1 MKRYLHFYYWLVA
14 VVIMIYST
22 ATVSAQTKVTSLD
35 QLKAGS
41 FIKIYPKGSD
51 GTSHYGES
59 NFALACRGNGKI
71 LTSSFRAGRG
81 SVWTLVDAGGGYYY
95 LKNNLGCYFSNDC
108 ALYDTNWS
116 IVCTTD
122 INAAVKVSLT
132 WNSTYAGVCFWN
144 QQDGMGLN
152 NLYDSKTFYTWD
164 SSPTDYASD
173 ANTTFDVALVND
185 EGIVDEG
192 EDMVRLTSIDQLKS
206 GMVVNIY
213 PDKGYAP
220 YDPIACKGDGLPL
233 VPRGSDMVGADWTII
248 RQPGGGFYLEN
259 ELGCRWDLGSKGT
272 VFYQGANVGM
282 RFKAGNVIF
291 SQGNYVLSNAFDS
304 SHTFKWTLPLDS
316 KGYEF
321 VMYEKKPNQINYK
334 QVTENGIRYLL
345 YKDTKI
351 AMVKPGY
358 EGDMIVPQYIYS
370 DGEQYQVCAFASTC
384 FEKCTSVVAPYFR
397 GNLEEGPF
405 LNSIV
410 KSVEFGDVSTVGA
423 GAFADNASLTSV
435 TFGNVEHLEGAVFTN
450 CKNLVSVT
458 FGKIKDVSLYAFTN
472 TNFENV
478 RVDYSNASYKLV
490 LNCYFSCG
498 GLIPLKYLINR
509 YTKETTL
516 FPNGYCG
523 ETNVF
528 PCEDEGVKYKI
539 SSFTDGCFDNCTRV
553 TIDMDH
559 GKIRRNSFGYGNQIE
574 LLYITGLD
582 SLEDQALKNC
592 QNLQT
597 LQFYGD
603 IKYIGDQAVCNCPKL
618 GSVGVNGNVHKIGD
632 HAFCGNPELRTI
644 SFNDVD
650 SIGAHSFDGLDAL
663 EDIKFKNVNY
673 IGFGAFMDNPK
684 LWRVEFGDVGCIDE
698 KVFSHNFQ
706 EKHSSMEN
714 SITFGNVGSMGSG
727 AFSFNPALNVAEF
740 GNVSKVSGALY
751 DCFKYAH
758 PRNDYYQ
765 NRVIFADVDSII
777 GGFFNCDSLETVSFG
792 NVKYVGN
799 HSFRYDTNLKSVKFD
814 NVQRIDGSF
823 NNCNSLTKVDLGN
836 VEYID
841 ESFWENKIEKFIIPA
856 SLKSFGVYSL
866 PDDVMIKCYVED
878 PKDLCPDQ
886 RLISDKNVYVID
898 SLVSAYRKTYP
909 WDHADIYPLSK
920 LLVKSIT
927 LDKKEVDLT
936 LREGILLTAS
946 VLPKTAEY
954 KTVKWSSSN
963 ENVATVHESGF
974 VSPRSEGEA
983 IIRAEAIDGSGVY
996 AECLVRV
1003 SSRVTDVDAVEA
1015 DAIKVSCSGRKLHVT
1030 GCSDD
1035 VAMTVTS
1042 VAGAIV
1048 YQGFSHE
1055 VELNAPGIYVV
1066 KAKGKIVKICI
1077 K

>member
-1 MKRYLHFYYWLVA
+1 MKRYLHFYVWLTA
-14 VVIMIYST
+14 VILMMCST
-22 ATVSAQTKVTSLD
+22 TTVSAQTKVTSLD

-71 LTSSFRAGRG
+71 LTSSLRAGSG

-95 LKNNLGCYFSNDC
+95 LKNNLGCYFS
-108 ALYDTNWS
+108 YNWVWDDSGRS
-116 IVCTTD
+116 ILCTTD

-132 WNSTYAGVCFWN
+132 WDSTYAGVCFWN

-152 NLYDSKTFYTWD
+152 NLYDSKSFYTWA

-192 EDMVRLTSIDQLKS
+192 EDMVTLTSIDQLKS

-213 PDKGYAP
+213 PESGFFPYAP
-220 YDPIACKGDGLPL
+220 VACKGDGLPL
-233 VPRGSDMVGADWTII
+233 VTCGSDFVGADWTLI
-248 RQPGGGFYLEN
+248 RKTGGGFYLEN
-259 ELGCRWDLGSKGT
+259 ELGCRWDFGNACTAFS
-272 VFYQGANVGM
+272 QGADIGIS
-282 RFKAGNVIF
+282 FKAGNVIF
-291 SQGNYVLSNAFDS
+291 SRGNYVLGNSFDES
-304 SHTFKWTLPLDS
+304 YTYKWIRPSDRSH
-316 KGYEF
+316 EF
-321 VMYEKKPNQINYK
+321 IMREKKPNQIHYK
-334 QVTENGIRYLL
+334 KVTDNGIKYLL
-345 YKDTKI
+345 YEDTKI
-351 AMVKPGY
+351 AMVIPGY
-358 EGDMIVPQYIYS
+358 EGDMVVPQYIYS

-384 FEKCTSVVAPYFR
+384 FKKCTSVVAPYFR

-405 LNSIV
+405 LKSIV
-410 KSVEFGDVSTVGA
+410 KSVEFGDVASVGA

-435 TFGNVEHLEGAVFTN
+435 TFGNIEHLEGAVFTN

-458 FGKIKDVSLYAFTN
+458 FGKIKDISLYAFTN
-472 TNFENV
+472 TNFDNV
-478 RVDYSNASYKLV
+478 KVDYSNASYKLV

-509 YTKETTL
+509 YTKEATL

-523 ETNVF
+523 ETDVF

-539 SSFTDGCFDNCTRV
+539 SSFTDGCFDDCTRV

-559 GKIRRNSFGYGNQIE
+559 GKIGRNSFGYGNQIE

-582 SLEDQALKNC
+582 SLADHALNNC

-597 LQFYGD
+597 LQFFED
-603 IKYIGDQAVCNCPKL
+603 VKYIGEYTICNCPNL
-618 GSVGVNGNVHKIGD
+618 ASVGVNGNVHKIGSY
-632 HAFCGNPELRTI
+632 AFCNNPKLGAVG
-644 SFNDVD
+644 FNDVD
-650 SIGAHSFDGLDAL
+650 SIEANTFERNDAL
-663 EDIKFKNVNY
+663 EDIEFKNVNY
-673 IGFGAFMDNPK
+673 IGFDAFSDNPK
-684 LWRVEFGDVGCIDE
+684 LWRVKFGDVGCIDE

-727 AFSFNPALNVAEF
+727 AFCDNPALNVAEF

-751 DCFKYAH
+751 RCFKYAH
-758 PRNDYYQ
+758 PRSPDYQ
-765 NRVIFADVDSII
+765 NRVIFADVDSIH
-777 GGFFNCDSLETVSFG
+777 GFSNCDSLETVSFG
-792 NVKYVGN
+792 NVKYVGE
-799 HSFRYDTNLKSVKFD
+799 HSFRDDTNLKSVKFD
-814 NVQRIDGSF
+814 NVQRINGSF
-823 NNCNSLTKVDLGN
+823 NNCKSLTNVDLGN

-841 ESFWENKIEKFIIPA
+841 ESFYENKIEKFTIPA
-856 SLKSFGVYSL
+856 SLKSLGISHL

-898 SLVSAYRKTYP
+898 SLVSVYRKTYP

-927 LDKKEVDLT
+927 LDKKEVNLT

-963 ENVATVHESGF
+963 ENVATVHKSGF
-974 VSPRSEGEA
+974 VSPKNEGEA

-1003 SSRVTDVDAVEA
+1003 ASRVTDVDAVEA

-1035 VAMTVTS
+1035 VAVTVAS
-1042 VAGAIV
+1042 AAGAIM
-1048 YQGFSHE
+1048 YKGCKHE
-1055 VELNAPGIYVV
+1055 VELNASGIYIVKVKDKVV
-1066 KAKGKIVKICI
+1066 KVNVK
-1077 K
+1077 